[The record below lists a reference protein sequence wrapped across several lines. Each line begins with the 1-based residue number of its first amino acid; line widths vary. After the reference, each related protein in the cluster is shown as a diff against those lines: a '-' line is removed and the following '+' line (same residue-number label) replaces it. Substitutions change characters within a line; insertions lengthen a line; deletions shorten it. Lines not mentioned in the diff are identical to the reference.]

1 MYWLIKQEVQ
11 EFSSFGNSLI
21 RGPVATEA
29 SLSVGS
35 ALLHLGFILRLRINK
50 TAANNLEHASF
61 KVEVR
66 GKERVSPPSKPLA
79 SPRLYS
85 DWITLGQVSLFK
97 QTPDWPSLGSL
108 SILNESLW
116 LGEIPCS
123 HFQALV
129 KFLSFSEVGY
139 LPWLET
145 NHMTHLVQT
154 VSVPR
159 CPPHCYL

>member
-11 EFSSFGNSLI
+11 EFSSFRNSLI
-21 RGPVATEA
+21 RGPVATES
-29 SLSVGS
+29 SLFVGS
-35 ALLHLGFILRLRINK
+35 AFLHLGFILRLRINK
-50 TAANNLEHASF
+50 TAANILGHASF

-66 GKERVSPPSKPLA
+66 GKERVSPPSKPPA

-85 DWITLGQVSLFK
+85 DWITLGQMSLFK
-97 QTPDWPSLGSL
+97 QIPDWPSLGSL

-123 HFQALV
+123 DFQALV
-129 KFLSFSEVGY
+129 KFLSFSEVVY

-145 NHMTHLVQT
+145 NRMTNVVQA